1 MPVRDATKPGQD
13 LAWWWNVVQWTVTR
27 RVVSTRDRGDTEIQ
41 FIFCCP
47 QFQVLNNFHNLLH
60 PSSSC
65 RSRSGMAQFCY
76 IFSLPSTPGTYWLSY
91 VVGNDDM
98 HHCLI
103 FNSIMD
109 LHRREAQFYVLQV
122 VEIRVPSICN
132 IENAQVFFRELRFFQ
147 SRVWKSSK
155 SFWGVA
161 EGSSP
166 LITGYHGLRE
176 CWFFNFLRTDRSLA
190 DWTQLMSTTNYR
202 ADDVESE
209 YVARGLCMFTWGCFA
224 SYHLHNG
231 AMSEKADGFLEKPQP
246 GFFSWIGPAFKS
258 RRTMK
263 TWFRCCVAL
272 TATLVLMVDKKTSL
286 NMGQASFFAAYV
298 FWISNFTRLTGR

>member
-27 RVVSTRDRGDTEIQ
+27 RVVSTRDRGDTEIPVYFLLSSISQQ
-41 FIFCCP
+41 FP
-47 QFQVLNNFHNLLH
+47 QFATSLIFVSFAFWYGTVLL
-60 PSSSC
+60 
-65 RSRSGMAQFCY
+65 Y
-76 IFSLPSTPGTYWLSY
+76 IFVAQHSWNILIVLRCREWWYASLPHFQLYHGFTSAGSSILCFTSGRNSST
-91 VVGNDDM
+91 
-98 HHCLI
+98 
-103 FNSIMD
+103 FD
-109 LHRREAQFYVLQV
+109 LQYRKC
-122 VEIRVPSICN
+122 SS
-132 IENAQVFFRELRFFQ
+132 FFRELRFFQ